1 MKIQK
6 LALASCAAAIVAA
19 TPALAHITL
28 LTKTAAVGTSYMATF
43 RVPHGCDGAA
53 TTAIRVQ
60 IPTGVYGVKP
70 QPKAGWK
77 VDITTGKYEVPFTN
91 KGTQL
96 AEGVTQISWTGG
108 NLPDSYYD
116 EFVLSTSL
124 ADSLKAGAMLYFP
137 VVQECE
143 GGKAD
148 RWIEIPAAGK
158 VADDYPNPA
167 PGVKL
172 LAP

>member
-1 MKIQK
+1 M
-6 LALASCAAAIVAA
+6 
-19 TPALAHITL
+19 
-28 LTKTAAVGTSYMATF
+28 AVL

-60 IPTGVYGVKP
+60 IPAGVYGVKP

-77 VDITTGKYEVPFTN
+77 VEVITGKYAQPFAN
-91 KGTQL
+91 KGAQI
-96 AEGVTQISWTGG
+96 AEGVTQVSWTGG
-108 NLPDSYYD
+108 NLPDAYYD

-124 ADSLKAGAMLYFP
+124 ADSLMPGTTLYFP

-143 GGKAD
+143 GGKTD

-158 VADDYPNPA
+158 VADDYKNPA
-167 PGVKL
+167 PGVAL
-172 LAP
+172 QRAP

>member
-1 MKIQK
+1 MKTRT
-6 LALASCAAAIVAA
+6 LALCAAAVIAA
-19 TPALAHITL
+19 AGPVSAHITL
-28 LTKTAAVGTSYMATF
+28 LTKAVNVGSSYMAVL

-60 IPTGVYGVKP
+60 IPPGVFGVKP

-77 VDITTGKYEVPFTN
+77 VEIITGKYGQPFGN
-91 KGTQL
+91 KGAQIT
-96 AEGVTQISWTGG
+96 EGVTQVSWTGG
-108 NLPDSYYD
+108 NLPDAYYD

-124 ADSLKAGAMLYFP
+124 ADSLMPGTTLYFP

-143 GGKAD
+143 GGKTD

-158 VADDYPNPA
+158 AADDYKNPA
-167 PGVKL
+167 PGVAL
-172 LAP
+172 QRAP